1 MKALFFLAA
10 ITAAVAVTAPTALA
24 REGYF
29 YLGDTLSADV
39 HAQHVQGYRYLGDTL
54 SAVVQ
59 PKQAEGITLITDT
72 LGGSGQPPRAEA
84 YLHVTDTAGAPV
96 NPVPSSPGIT
106 LITDTRGGKGQPPS
120 SQPYIYGGA
129 PPAVAQAGSGFY
141 RAHLSPTPATSS
153 GDGFDWGDAG
163 LGAVTGF
170 GALFLLA
177 GTSMLVRRRNQQI

>member
-72 LGGSGQPPRAEA
+72 
-84 YLHVTDTAGAPV
+84 
-96 NPVPSSPGIT
+96 
-106 LITDTRGGKGQPPS
+106 RGGKGQPPS

-141 RAHLSPTPATSS
+141 RAHLSPPPATSS